1 MHATQT
7 KIIELLREVHLL
19 AINEVERLNL
29 RVAEL
34 EIQLGQS
41 TKMTTPIQPSPS
53 TQPTRP
59 TGVSQPEI
67 MNEMQVAEYLN
78 MSAASLRKW
87 RLFREGPKFLKVG
100 RAVRYRRTEVDA
112 WLNSHSS

>member
-1 MHATQT
+1 MNLTQSQ
-7 KIIELLREVHLL
+7 IIELLREVHLL
-19 AINEVERLNL
+19 AIKEVERLNM

-34 EIQLGQS
+34 EAQLGQP
-41 TKMTTPIQPSPS
+41 KMTTPTQPPPS
-53 TQPTRP
+53 TQPIRSS
-59 TGVSQPEI
+59 GISRPEI

-100 RAVRYRRTEVDA
+100 RAVRYRKAEVDA
-112 WLNSHSS
+112 WLNSHSI